1 MSNDRA
7 SELLNRQSIP
17 PRLVGDPGPTDD
29 DIKYM
34 LDAAVRA
41 PDHGAIRP
49 WRFHV
54 IQKQA
59 LNRLGQIFAEALHR
73 RDKEVSNEALEK
85 ERRRPLRAPLII
97 TVCAKID
104 LERVD
109 KIPIVEQVV
118 SAGTACQNILLAAHE
133 RGYGAMMLT
142 GANAHD
148 PYVKRAFGLN
158 DSDEIV
164 SFIYIGTP
172 SSSYIE
178 KERPNAQDFTKYW

>member
-1 MSNDRA
+1 MEKVLTFLLAFLFLFLVETSRVGSADELQDGLFSYRA
-7 SELLNRQSIP
+7 GEYNTAYELLSPIAMQGNPVAQVLLGIMFEKGQG
-17 PRLVGDPGPTDD
+17 VT
-29 DIKYM
+29 KNYKE
-34 LDAAVRA
+34 AAKWQQLSAQGGNAVA
-41 PDHGAIRP
+41 
-49 WRFHV
+49 
-54 IQKQA
+54 Q
-59 LNRLGQIFAEALHR
+59 NRLGQIFAEALHR

-133 RGYGAMMLT
+133 RGYGAMMFT

-148 PYVKRAFGLN
+148 PYVL
-158 DSDEIV
+158 
-164 SFIYIGTP
+164 
-172 SSSYIE
+172 
-178 KERPNAQDFTKYW
+178 